1 MFGISSKLAA
11 SSKQNLTPSNKEN
24 GLCSDNYMPTAPA
37 LQHDDYTIGWICAL
51 HIEMAAARAMLDC
64 VHKALPMEAND
75 SNAYVLGQIG
85 PHNIVMACLPVGQY
99 GTNSAANVASN
110 MNRSFPSIRIRLMV
124 GIGGGVPSSNID
136 LRLGDVVVG
145 CRVMQYDMGKVV
157 GDGKMVRTAVPR
169 ITPPDHSSHVSS
181 LRAIH
186 EMKPSR
192 IPHILQEMHD
202 KYPGMQKYKHP
213 DSLSDWLFRA
223 AYDHH
228 SDAIDCSSC
237 IQSNMSNIEAAYG
250 ETCNWFLDHP
260 TYLEWLEAEKL
271 AQHYGILWLSGKPGA
286 GKSTIMKFVYARLK
300 ETEDNTKSTTVS
312 FFFNARGELLEK
324 STTGMYRS
332 LLLQLLE
339 AFPNLQQVFDDL
351 SLIPENRYDCPTTHI
366 IRKLFRRAVLL
377 LNSHALICIV
387 DALDECDE
395 QQIRD
400 MVGYFEELGRDAVKN
415 NIQLRIC
422 FSSRHYPYIYIEHA
436 LRLTL
441 EDQTGHGQD
450 LEQYVKSRFKPNSDH
465 FGDIQAQ
472 ILQKAAGVFMWVVLV
487 VNILNAE
494 FDRGRIFAV
503 RKRLQE
509 LPPGLSDLFKTILKR
524 DCENMQEL
532 LLCVQWLLYAKRP
545 LKPEE
550 FYFAILSGL
559 SDDSLSECDVSQIT
573 SDVLKKFVLS
583 SSKGL
588 AEVTKSAFPTVQFI
602 HESLELQHLITL
614 NNYNGSHYWSHTS
627 NSTLVYILAAE
638 GLPNLIRACP
648 HQDLHLE
655 VPGTRYRY
663 PLFAALVNGHEDAV
677 RALLGRNAYSID
689 EEDIM
694 RPLMFGVYGAI
705 AKRQTPLQWVVSNNR
720 EATVKQL
727 LKMGA
732 DIDARDGK
740 GNTALLLSLH
750 HGHGAIM
757 KLLIHHGANIDAKD
771 PGGRTALLMATKYEN
786 QDTVIFLLENGADIK
801 ARDDVGRTALLMATI
816 YNNHG
821 IAKLLV
827 EKGVEINAKDHFGN
841 TALKLAVLYRNQDI
855 VKLLLE
861 NGADGSGW
869 IAK

>member
-1 MFGISSKLAA
+1 M
-11 SSKQNLTPSNKEN
+11 T
-24 GLCSDNYMPTAPA
+24 
-37 LQHDDYTIGWICAL
+37 
-51 HIEMAAARAMLDC
+51 
-64 VHKALPMEAND
+64 
-75 SNAYVLGQIG
+75 
-85 PHNIVMACLPVGQY
+85 
-99 GTNSAANVASN
+99 
-110 MNRSFPSIRIRLMV
+110 
-124 GIGGGVPSSNID
+124 
-136 LRLGDVVVG
+136 
-145 CRVMQYDMGKVV
+145 
-157 GDGKMVRTAVPR
+157 
-169 ITPPDHSSHVSS
+169 
-181 LRAIH
+181 
-186 EMKPSR
+186 SR
-192 IPHILQEMHD
+192 Q
-202 KYPGMQKYKHP
+202 
-213 DSLSDWLFRA
+213 
-223 AYDHH
+223 
-228 SDAIDCSSC
+228 
-237 IQSNMSNIEAAYG
+237 SNIEAAYG

-602 HESLELQHLITL
+602 HESVPDFLLKDGGLLDLLPDFKGNVDTFSHDTLKRCCYAYFKSCIPICSSVNKLALKGQPATLSSKFPFAEYALLHMLYHANNAACEVSQKSFLFQLELQHLITL

>member
-1 MFGISSKLAA
+1 MVGISSESAT
-11 SSKQNLTPSNKEN
+11 SSKQSLTPSSK
-24 GLCSDNYMPTAPA
+24 GKGVCSDNYMPTTPA
-37 LQHDDYTIGWICAL
+37 LQHSNYTIGWICAL

-64 VHKALPMEAND
+64 VHKPLPMEAND
-75 SNAYVLGQIG
+75 SNAYVLGHIG
-85 PHNIVMACLPVGQY
+85 SHNIVIACLPVGQY

-110 MNRSFPSIRIRLMV
+110 MNRSFPSIHIRLMV
-124 GIGGGVPSSNID
+124 GIGGGVPGSNID

-157 GDGKMVRTAVPR
+157 GDGKMVRTAIPR

-192 IPHILQEMHD
+192 IPRILQEMHD
-202 KYPGMQKYKHP
+202 NYPGMIKYDYP
-213 DSLSDWLFRA
+213 DSSPDWLFRA

-228 SDAIDCSSC
+228 PDAVDCSSC
-237 IQSNMSNIEAAYG
+237 IQSNLSNIEAAYG
-250 ETCNWFLDHP
+250 ETCNWLLNHP

-286 GKSTIMKFVYARLK
+286 GKSTIMKFVYTRLK
-300 ETEDNTKSTTVS
+300 ETEDSTKSATVS

-339 AFPNLQQVFDDL
+339 AFPNLQQMFDDP
-351 SLIPENRYDCPTTHI
+351 SLIPENRHDCPTTHI
-366 IRKLFRRAVLL
+366 IRKLFRRAILL
-377 LNSHALICIV
+377 LNSHSLTCIV

-400 MVGYFEELGRDAVKN
+400 MVGYFEELGRDAIKN

-422 FSSRHYPYIYIEHA
+422 LSSRHYPYIYIEHA

-441 EDQTGHGQD
+441 EDQMGHGQD
-450 LEQYVKSRFKPNSDH
+450 LEQYVKSRFKPNSDL

-524 DCENMQEL
+524 DGENMQEL

-545 LKPEE
+545 LNPEE

-559 SDDSLSECDVSQIT
+559 SDDSLSECHVSHIT
-573 SDVLKKFVLS
+573 SDIMRKFVTS

-588 AEVTKSAFPTVQFI
+588 AEVTKSEFPTVQFI

-614 NNYNGSHYWSHTS
+614 NNSNGLHYWSHTPH
-627 NSTLVYILAAE
+627 STLVYLLAAE

-648 HQDLHLE
+648 RRDAHLE
-655 VPGTRYRY
+655 VPGTRYQY
-663 PLFAALVNGHEDAV
+663 PLFAALVNGHEDTV
-677 RALLGRNAYSID
+677 RALLGRDTYSID

-694 RPLMFGVYGAI
+694 RPLIFGVYGAI
-705 AKRQTPLQWVVSNNR
+705 AKRQTPLHWVVSNNR
-720 EATVKQL
+720 GATVRQL

-740 GNTALLLSLH
+740 SNTALLLSVH
-750 HGHGAIM
+750 HGHGALM
-757 KLLIHHGANIDAKD
+757 KLLIEHGANIDAKD
-771 PGGRTALLMATKYEN
+771 PGGRTALLMATKYDN
-786 QDTVIFLLENGADIK
+786 QDTVTFLLENGADIK

-869 IAK
+869 IA